1 MVCVLEY
8 FKGKWEF
15 FEKNVVYYPLNIISL
30 PLNINKG
37 SFIDVKDAEWREDK
51 YTETGGV

>member
-37 SFIDVKDAEWREDK
+37 SFIAFIIYKD
-51 YTETGGV
+51 GF

>member
-37 SFIDVKDAEWREDK
+37 SFIDINIYKDGFK
-51 YTETGGV
+51 FISLIYM